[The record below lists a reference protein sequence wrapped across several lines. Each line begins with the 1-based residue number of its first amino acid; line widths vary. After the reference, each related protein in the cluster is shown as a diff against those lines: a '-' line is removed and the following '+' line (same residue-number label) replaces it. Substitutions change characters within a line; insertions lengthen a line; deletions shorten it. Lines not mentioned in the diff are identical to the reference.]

1 MASIHSAPHIVDNPI
16 PQGELWLVAVQHA
29 VLVLAFLVYPLAA
42 AQHLQLTEQ
51 QTTQFITAC
60 ILAVGVATV
69 WHSVRQPWGSGVLA
83 VEVPTPIF
91 LPATILV
98 GSAGGLG
105 AIAAMSLVSGVVGL
119 MFARLLRWIRVLFPA
134 EVCGVAVIMLG
145 VSLVRPGMSHAL
157 GLQSPPEGPN
167 GVSLAIALATLV
179 TIVAIAVYAQNRLR
193 LLALALGLLAG
204 LAASWVLG
212 ELDTSHWEA
221 MQAEPW
227 LGWPDIAWVAP
238 QFSLEWLPL
247 CLVMGL
253 VLSVDNI
260 GMLVS
265 IQRQYKP
272 DWQRIDY
279 RQASAGVSTS
289 SVGDLVAGAFGGMP
303 TGISSANISLAAA
316 TGLLTRRIALITGL
330 VLLLTAFTPRFVFAL
345 TLIPKPVI
353 GAVMVYAAAYMVVS
367 GMSLFLTR
375 LLSQRRVFVIGL
387 ALVLGLTPALL
398 PGVFAQTPQLIRPI
412 LESPL
417 ALGTFSAMLLVV
429 VFRFGEAQQDRLQI
443 AMAATDNESL
453 QEFQL
458 NRQLRPFLTR
468 MGEQA
473 GATKEQI
480 DRVAD
485 VTSEFLAAVSQ
496 TQVLPADLVLHVR
509 IHDPSVTLTLEVEP
523 RGIAADDFLA
533 LRWTE
538 IQRDLQRRLARVDC
552 QRADDR
558 LRFIWIF
565 E

>member
-167 GVSLAIALATLV
+167 GVSLAIAMATLV

-221 MQAEPW
+221 MQSEPW

-272 DWQRIDY
+272 D
-279 RQASAGVSTS
+279 
-289 SVGDLVAGAFGGMP
+289 
-303 TGISSANISLAAA
+303 
-316 TGLLTRRIALITGL
+316 
-330 VLLLTAFTPRFVFAL
+330 
-345 TLIPKPVI
+345 
-353 GAVMVYAAAYMVVS
+353 
-367 GMSLFLTR
+367 
-375 LLSQRRVFVIGL
+375 
-387 ALVLGLTPALL
+387 
-398 PGVFAQTPQLIRPI
+398 
-412 LESPL
+412 
-417 ALGTFSAMLLVV
+417 
-429 VFRFGEAQQDRLQI
+429 
-443 AMAATDNESL
+443 
-453 QEFQL
+453 
-458 NRQLRPFLTR
+458 
-468 MGEQA
+468 
-473 GATKEQI
+473 
-480 DRVAD
+480 
-485 VTSEFLAAVSQ
+485 
-496 TQVLPADLVLHVR
+496 
-509 IHDPSVTLTLEVEP
+509 
-523 RGIAADDFLA
+523 
-533 LRWTE
+533 
-538 IQRDLQRRLARVDC
+538 
-552 QRADDR
+552 
-558 LRFIWIF
+558 
-565 E
+565 

>member
-1 MASIHSAPHIVDNPI
+1 
-16 PQGELWLVAVQHA
+16 
-29 VLVLAFLVYPLAA
+29 
-42 AQHLQLTEQ
+42 
-51 QTTQFITAC
+51 
-60 ILAVGVATV
+60 
-69 WHSVRQPWGSGVLA
+69 
-83 VEVPTPIF
+83 
-91 LPATILV
+91 
-98 GSAGGLG
+98 
-105 AIAAMSLVSGVVGL
+105 
-119 MFARLLRWIRVLFPA
+119 
-134 EVCGVAVIMLG
+134 
-145 VSLVRPGMSHAL
+145 
-157 GLQSPPEGPN
+157 
-167 GVSLAIALATLV
+167 
-179 TIVAIAVYAQNRLR
+179 
-193 LLALALGLLAG
+193 
-204 LAASWVLG
+204 
-212 ELDTSHWEA
+212 
-221 MQAEPW
+221 
-227 LGWPDIAWVAP
+227 
-238 QFSLEWLPL
+238 
-247 CLVMGL
+247 
-253 VLSVDNI
+253 
-260 GMLVS
+260 
-265 IQRQYKP
+265 
-272 DWQRIDY
+272 
-279 RQASAGVSTS
+279 
-289 SVGDLVAGAFGGMP
+289 
-303 TGISSANISLAAA
+303 
-316 TGLLTRRIALITGL
+316 
-330 VLLLTAFTPRFVFAL
+330 
-345 TLIPKPVI
+345 
-353 GAVMVYAAAYMVVS
+353 
-367 GMSLFLTR
+367 
-375 LLSQRRVFVIGL
+375 VFVIGL

-480 DRVAD
+480 DRVTD

-523 RGIAADDFLA
+523 RGIAAEDFLA